1 LERARGGSKR
11 GKDER
16 GGGMSGEWVIGV
28 IGGSGLYA
36 IDALEDAQWIAVKSP
51 FGTPS
56 DEILCGRIGQVQFRF
71 LPRHGRGHRLPP
83 GAVDAR
89 ANIDALKR
97 AGCTDVLA
105 ISAVGS
111 LDEALP
117 PGRFVTVDQFIDQT
131 RSRTASFFDSGFVAH
146 VGFAE
151 PVCPRLSQ
159 LAAAAVVKAGDE
171 ASEGAT
177 YLAME
182 GPQFSTRAESRLY
195 RQWGAQVIGMT
206 ALPEAKLAREAEL
219 PYALLAM
226 VTDWDAWREG
236 EAAVSVDQVVAQMHA
251 NAALARR
258 AVVEL
263 ASILPARR
271 EPSPIDTALADAV
284 ITNPDKFDPA
294 LLAKLDAVAGRLL
307 GRR

>member
-1 LERARGGSKR
+1 
-11 GKDER
+11 
-16 GGGMSGEWVIGV
+16 MSGDWVIGI

-36 IDALEDAQWIAVKSP
+36 IDSLEDAQWIGVKSP
-51 FGTPS
+51 FGEPS
-56 DEILCGRIGQVQFRF
+56 DEILCGRIGDVQLRF

-83 GAVDAR
+83 GEVNAR

-97 AGCTDVLA
+97 AGCTDILA

-117 PGRFVTVDQFIDQT
+117 PGHFVAVDQFIDNT
-131 RSRTASFFDSGFVAH
+131 KGRASSFFGTGMVAH
-146 VGFAE
+146 VGLAD
-151 PVCPRLSQ
+151 PVCPRLSAMAVK
-159 LAAAAVVKAGDE
+159 AAAKAGGK
-171 ASEGAT
+171 AGTGAT

-206 ALPEAKLAREAEL
+206 GMPEAKLAREAEL

-226 VTDWDAWREG
+226 VTDFDSWREG

-251 NAALARR
+251 NAALARKTVIEFVR
-258 AVVEL
+258 A
-263 ASILPARR
+263 LPKRR
-271 EPSPIDTALADAV
+271 EASPIDTALDDAV
-284 ITNPDKFDPA
+284 LTNPDKFDRE
-294 LLAKLDAVAGRLL
+294 LLVKLDAVAGRLL